1 MFLAVLALICEAFAT
16 NFEAVGA
23 MYLIILAFF
32 SIMMIC
38 IRRVSWCGGVLTLLQ
53 WVIAI
58 ANVIFAL
65 TCPGNWT
72 RNSQQVLVWM
82 KDFVSMTPVD
92 KLVLGVNT
100 TVLQLIS
107 TNLLFTIFTIVL
119 IGYAYLQGGR
129 QHPMMLEL
137 ASLPVASVLTVRL
150 APILFPMLSPLIKN
164 FATTTRLNSVNF
176 YSPSSYGLFIW
187 SMLIITSSVIVIIAQ
202 SRTLIEGGLL
212 ASTLGAGIVSRVL
225 MGFSPTI
232 FASGARTF
240 IFLDFALIYCVLK
253 MIRMLDVVESDSR
266 YRVYGQY
273 SLAAVTL
280 VVVLGNILSI
290 GIV

>member
-129 QHPMMLEL
+129 QHPMMLGL